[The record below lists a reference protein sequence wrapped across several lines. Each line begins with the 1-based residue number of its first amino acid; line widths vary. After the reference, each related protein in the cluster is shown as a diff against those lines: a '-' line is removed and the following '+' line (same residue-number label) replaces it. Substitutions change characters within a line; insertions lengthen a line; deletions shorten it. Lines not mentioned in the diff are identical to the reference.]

1 MSHKR
6 VPKRE
11 SAGNRYALRFR
22 ADEAGFSLAANRDET
37 ALLGARPLR
46 LAFDF
51 PQKISV

>member
-6 VPKRE
+6 MPKRE
-11 SAGNRYALRFR
+11 SAGDRYAFR
-22 ADEAGFSLAANRDET
+22 SDEAGFSLAANRDET